1 MCATV
6 VVVALLCAAVLLSRC
21 LAQMV
26 GAVVLILLM
35 VAAARAEERR
45 AEIPLQY
52 RSAWCATNWGTIY
65 RRCQERDR
73 GVQFTIDRQTVTTE
87 ETTCTLSAVRRRG
100 GEHRVWLECRDDNQ
114 GDHSEQERWRLGTNR
129 TMSRDPFKNQNCPE

>member
-73 GVQFTIDRQTVTTE
+73 GVQFTIDRQTVTSEDTV
-87 ETTCTLSAVRRRG
+87 CKPSAVRKG
-100 GEHRVWLECRDDNQ
+100 NGEHKVWLTCRDD
-114 GDHSEQERWRLGTNR
+114 GGVGRSSEEQERWRLGSNGTR
-129 TMSRDPFKNQNCPE
+129 LQILRREVK